1 MFAAYGLLN
10 AAGSWGV
17 VPLGVACALVVVCGV
32 VRGPLRYGEQL
43 CNHYLAFKILALVRD
58 KVFGK
63 MRTLAPAKLEGR
75 DKGDLVSLLTG
86 DIELLE
92 VFYAHTLSPAAIAL
106 IVSVV
111 MVAFTATL
119 SPLLAVYAA
128 FSYAVVGI
136 AVPWISSKASG
147 TGGRE
152 VRDAIGSMNAFVLD
166 SLRGLRETLQFGRA
180 DDRALELACR
190 MSDLAKVEGRLKDRT
205 AVAMAAT
212 GAVVLALDMGM
223 LLAAMHLANSGTIAF
238 GPAAIAC
245 AALMSSFGP
254 VIAVAN
260 LGSTLQQ
267 TLASGARVLD
277 VLDESPQ
284 TVEIEDGVSLD
295 GFYGAAASHVDFSYG
310 DACVLSDVELSIQ
323 PGQVVRIAGRS
334 GSGKSTLLKLFMRFW
349 DVGSGAVKVSEH
361 DVRRVATAS
370 LRQVEGFMTQETHLF
385 AGTVRDNLAF
395 AKPGASDAEILA
407 ACEKASI
414 ADFVR
419 RLPAGLDTQVGELGD
434 ALSGGERQRLGLAR
448 VFLHDAPFVLLD
460 EPTSNLDALNE
471 AAVLRALA
479 DNRAGKTVV
488 LVSHRPS
495 AAAIADVTY
504 SVEHGRLS

>member
-1 MFAAYGLLN
+1 
-10 AAGSWGV
+10 
-17 VPLGVACALVVVCGV
+17 
-32 VRGPLRYGEQL
+32 
-43 CNHYLAFKILALVRD
+43 
-58 KVFGK
+58 
-63 MRTLAPAKLEGR
+63 
-75 DKGDLVSLLTG
+75 
-86 DIELLE
+86 
-92 VFYAHTLSPAAIAL
+92 
-106 IVSVV
+106 
-111 MVAFTATL
+111 
-119 SPLLAVYAA
+119 
-128 FSYAVVGI
+128 
-136 AVPWISSKASG
+136 
-147 TGGRE
+147 
-152 VRDAIGSMNAFVLD
+152 MNAFVLD

-180 DDRALELACR
+180 DDRAHELACC
-190 MSDLAKVEGRLKDRT
+190 MSSLAKVEGRLKDRT

-212 GAVVLALDMGM
+212 GAVVLALDVGM
-223 LLAAMHLANSGTIAF
+223 LLAAMHLANGGMIAF

-284 TVEIEDGVSLD
+284 TDEIEEGASLD
-295 GFYGAAASHVDFSYG
+295 GFDGAAASHVDFSYG
-310 DACVLSDVELSIQ
+310 DACVLSDIELSIQ

-349 DVGSGAVKVSEH
+349 DADSGAIEVSGH

-395 AKPGASDAEILA
+395 AKPGASDEEIMA

-419 RLPAGLDTQVGELGD
+419 RLPAGLDTQVGELGL

-448 VFLHDAPFVLLD
+448 MFLHDAPFVLLD

-479 DNRAGKTVV
+479 GNRAGKTVL

-495 AAAIADVTY
+495 AAAIADATY
-504 SVEHGRLS
+504 SVEHGRVS

>member
-1 MFAAYGLLN
+1 M
-10 AAGSWGV
+10 
-17 VPLGVACALVVVCGV
+17 
-32 VRGPLRYGEQL
+32 
-43 CNHYLAFKILALVRD
+43 
-58 KVFGK
+58 
-63 MRTLAPAKLEGR
+63 
-75 DKGDLVSLLTG
+75 SLLTG

-119 SPLLAVYAA
+119 SPLLAAYAA

-136 AVPWISSKASG
+136 VVPWISSKASG

-223 LLAAMHLANSGTIAF
+223 LLAAMHLANGGVVAF

-284 TVEIEDGVSLD
+284 TEEIEDGVSLD
-295 GFYGAAASHVDFSYG
+295 RFSGAMASHVDFSYG
-310 DACVLSDVELSIQ
+310 DACVLSDVDLSIQ

-349 DVGSGAVKVSEH
+349 DVSSGAIEVSGR

-395 AKPGASDAEILA
+395 AKPGASDAEIMV

-414 ADFVR
+414 AGFVR
-419 RLPAGLDTQVGELGD
+419 RLPSGLDTQVGELGD

-471 AAVLRALA
+471 AAVLWALA
-479 DNRAGKTVV
+479 DNRAGKTVL

-504 SVEHGRLS
+504 SVEHGRVS

>member
-1 MFAAYGLLN
+1 M
-10 AAGSWGV
+10 
-17 VPLGVACALVVVCGV
+17 
-32 VRGPLRYGEQL
+32 
-43 CNHYLAFKILALVRD
+43 
-58 KVFGK
+58 
-63 MRTLAPAKLEGR
+63 
-75 DKGDLVSLLTG
+75 
-86 DIELLE
+86 
-92 VFYAHTLSPAAIAL
+92 
-106 IVSVV
+106 
-111 MVAFTATL
+111 
-119 SPLLAVYAA
+119 
-128 FSYAVVGI
+128 
-136 AVPWISSKASG
+136 
-147 TGGRE
+147 
-152 VRDAIGSMNAFVLD
+152 
-166 SLRGLRETLQFGRA
+166 
-180 DDRALELACR
+180 
-190 MSDLAKVEGRLKDRT
+190 
-205 AVAMAAT
+205 
-212 GAVVLALDMGM
+212 
-223 LLAAMHLANSGTIAF
+223 
-238 GPAAIAC
+238 
-245 AALMSSFGP
+245 
-254 VIAVAN
+254 
-260 LGSTLQQ
+260 
-267 TLASGARVLD
+267 LD

-295 GFYGAAASHVDFSYG
+295 GFSGAMASHVDFSYG

-349 DVGSGAVKVSEH
+349 DVSSGAIEVSGR

-395 AKPGASDAEILA
+395 AKPGASDEEIMA

-479 DNRAGKTVV
+479 DNRAGKTVL

-495 AAAIADVTY
+495 AAAIADATY
-504 SVEHGRLS
+504 SVERGRVS

>member
-1 MFAAYGLLN
+1 MA
-10 AAGSWGV
+10 
-17 VPLGVACALVVVCGV
+17 VCGV
-32 VRGPLRYGEQL
+32 VRGPLRYGAQL

-106 IVSVV
+106 VVSVV

-119 SPLLAVYAA
+119 SPLLALYAA

-180 DDRALELACR
+180 DDRAHELACR
-190 MSDLAKVEGRLKDRT
+190 MSSLAKVEGRLKDCT
-205 AVAMAAT
+205 AAAMAAT

-223 LLAAMHLANSGTIAF
+223 LLAAMHLANGGMIAF

-284 TVEIEDGVSLD
+284 TEEIEEGASLD
-295 GFYGAAASHVDFSYG
+295 GFDGAAASHVDFSYG
-310 DACVLSDVELSIQ
+310 DACVLSNVELIIQ
-323 PGQVVRIAGRS
+323 PGRVVRIAGRS

-349 DVGSGAVKVSEH
+349 DADSGAIEVSGH

-385 AGTVRDNLAF
+385 AGTVRDNLVF
-395 AKPGASDAEILA
+395 AKPGASDEEIMA
-407 ACEKASI
+407 ACKKASI

-448 VFLHDAPFVLLD
+448 MFLHDAPFVLLD

-479 DNRAGKTVV
+479 GNRAGKTVL

-495 AAAIADVTY
+495 AAAIADATY
-504 SVEHGRLS
+504 SVEHGWVS